1 MGVML
6 IVDGAASV
14 LRAILM
20 KIPIRIAEDGGIVAG
35 VGAADFWTF
44 SRVKSDRSDR
54 TRRATSGGAI
64 AGGVGDPFLLNVPTT
79 LIVCK
84 NHCTDVGALK
94 SSGGVR

>member
-14 LRAILM
+14 LRVILTE
-20 KIPIRIAEDGGIVAG
+20 IPIRIAEDGGIGAG
-35 VGAADFWTF
+35 VSAADLWTC
-44 SRVKSDRSDR
+44 SPVISDRSDR

-84 NHCTDVGALK
+84 NHCTDVGAPK
-94 SSGGVR
+94 CVGGVR